1 MLHVLIIALR
11 LGFNFMRDEFDQLW
25 VWICERV
32 ATAALPMHIL
42 VLMMM
47 VLHVDVLLRVRLH
60 LGLGPA
66 LVSI

>member
-11 LGFNFMRDEFDQLW
+11 LRFNFMRNELDQLW
-25 VWICERV
+25 VRICERV
-32 ATAALPMHIL
+32 AATALPMHIL
-42 VLMMM
+42 VLMVMI
-47 VLHVDVLLRVRLH
+47 LHVDVLLRVRLH